1 MPMKKR
7 LAKGR
12 AHRLT
17 AEAVDAFLARDVL
30 RLHAALGLRP
40 WQPSPLEADAPE
52 PPAWALSG
60 TAWARAWPVAR
71 DLRVKLEGATG

>member
-1 MPMKKR
+1 MPLKRR
-7 LAKGR
+7 LAKAR

-17 AEAVDAFLARDVL
+17 AEAVDAFRARVL

-52 PPAWALSG
+52 PPAWAPPG
-60 TAWARAWPVAR
+60 TSWARAWPVAR